1 MRILLISRQDFW
13 RRSIEASVQNMTG
26 FHIGTADACDVV
38 LINAARYRAAGIRSL
53 VRLYAGKPVY
63 IVSSED
69 KKRIFFGMAGIDGVF
84 FDDCSAARMLQA
96 IAVMTGA
103 KKKDTRQSEISVQ
116 DTLVLAA
123 LKQGASNKQIA
134 REYDIPLSRVKY
146 HLQCIYTYFGVSCR
160 LQAALL
166 AQQIGL

>member
-1 MRILLISRQDFW
+1 MAD
-13 RRSIEASVQNMTG
+13 
-26 FHIGTADACDVV
+26 FHIGTAHAYDVV
-38 LINAARYRAAGIRSL
+38 LINAALYRAAAIRAL
-53 VRLYAGKPVY
+53 VRLYADKPVY
-63 IVSSED
+63 IVTSES
-69 KKRIFFGMAGIDGVF
+69 KKRIFFGMTGINGVF

-103 KKKDTRQSEISVQ
+103 KKNDTRQSQISVQ

-123 LKQGASNKQIA
+123 LKTGASNKQIA

-146 HLQCIYTYFGVSCR
+146 HLQRIYTYFGVSCR
-160 LQAALL
+160 IQAALL